1 MIGQR
6 LGHCRI
12 VEKIGEGGMGEVY
25 RAHDEQLDRNVAL
38 KVLPP
43 GALADGAARKRFRK
57 EALALAKLNHP
68 NIEAVHE
75 FGTQDGVDFLVM
87 EYILG
92 MTLAERLAA
101 GALPEREVLKLGA
114 QIAAALEEAHEQ
126 GVVHRDL
133 KPGNIVVTPKGQAKV
148 LDFGLAKLLRP
159 EAEVSTTDVLSSTA
173 AVAGTLPY
181 MSPEQLRGEPADA
194 RADIYAAGAVLY
206 EMATG
211 KRPFQEKVA
220 SALADDILHK
230 PAPPPGRLKH
240 DLSPRLEE
248 IILKCLEKDPE
259 SRYQS
264 PRELGV
270 DLQRLAGASMA
281 AAARPAIPARIPWR
295 RMWLAIGGVV
305 MLMAALVGFNV
316 AKWRERLLSQASPGR
331 VKSLAVLPLVNLSRD
346 PEQEYFAD
354 GMTEALITEL
364 AQISALRVISRTSV
378 MQYKGTQKALP
389 QIAKELRVDAVL
401 EGSVQRS
408 DHKVGIMVQLIHA
421 PTDRNM
427 WAKPYE
433 RELRDVLALEREVAR
448 TIAREIQVKLTSQE
462 QARLSTARPVNPEAF
477 EAYLKGR
484 FFWNKR
490 TPEGFYKALDFFQQA
505 IKKDTGYAQPYS
517 GLADSYTL
525 LQNYGLLLPKDA
537 YPRAKAAALRAIE
550 LDETLAEAHTSL
562 AAVLEDYDWDWAGAE
577 REYKRAIELDPSY
590 ETAHQWYGALLSTL
604 GRHGEALAQAK
615 TARDLAPVSARISID
630 VGWAFYWTR
639 LYDEARDESRKTLEL
654 DPNFAPAHT
663 LLGWASVRKNL
674 FEEAITEFEKAMDL
688 SGDRAAN
695 RVGITYARAMAGQR
709 VEALRML
716 DELKNRS
723 KPASVPSYQMAV
735 IYIGLGEKERALE
748 SLEKAY
754 EEEHD
759 KWLGFVKVD
768 PSFDPLNS
776 ESRFKR
782 LLRRMNLPG

>member
-6 LGHCRI
+6 LGHYRI
-12 VEKIGEGGMGEVY
+12 VEKISEGGMGVVY
-25 RAHDEQLDRNVAL
+25 RAHDEQLDRKVAL

-43 GALADGAARKRFRK
+43 GALADEAARKRFRK

-87 EYILG
+87 EYIPG
-92 MTLAERLAA
+92 MTLAERLAV
-101 GALPEREVLKLGA
+101 GALPEKEVLTLGEH
-114 QIAAALEEAHEQ
+114 IAAALEEAHEQ

-159 EAEVSTTDVLSSTA
+159 ESEISTADVLSSTV

-181 MSPEQLRGEPADA
+181 MSPEQLRGKDADA
-194 RADIYAAGAVLY
+194 RGDIYAAGAVLY

-230 PAPPPGRLKH
+230 PPPPPGRLKH

-264 PRELGV
+264 SKELGV
-270 DLQRLAGASMA
+270 DLRRLSGASMA
-281 AAARPAIPARIPWR
+281 VAAWPAIPARISW

-316 AKWRERLLSQASPGR
+316 ATWRERLLSQASPGR
-331 VKSLAVLPLVNLSRD
+331 VKSLAVLPLENLSRD

-378 MQYKGTQKALP
+378 VQYKGTMKTLP

-408 DHKVGIMVQLIHA
+408 DDKVGIMVQLIHA
-421 PTDRNM
+421 PTDRHM

-433 RELRDVLALEREVAR
+433 RELRDVLTLEREVAR

-462 QARLSTARPVNPEAF
+462 QARLSTARAVNPEAYD
-477 EAYLKGR
+477 AYLKGR

-525 LQNYGLLLPKDA
+525 LQDYGLLLPKDA

-577 REYKRAIELDPSY
+577 REYKRAIELDSNY

-615 TARDLAPVSARISID
+615 TARDLAPVSARINID
-630 VGWAFYWTR
+630 VAWALYWTR
-639 LYDEARDESRKTLEL
+639 LYDEARDESRNTLEL
-654 DPNFAPAHT
+654 DPNFAPAYT

-674 FEEAITEFEKAMDL
+674 LEEAIAEFEKAIDL
-688 SGDRAAN
+688 SGDRTAN
-695 RVGITYARAMAGQR
+695 QVGIAYARAMAGQR
-709 VEALRML
+709 VEALRIL
-716 DELKNRS
+716 DELKNRP

-735 IYIGLGEKERALE
+735 IYVGLGEKERALE

-776 ESRFKR
+776 EPRFKR
-782 LLRRMNLPG
+782 LLARMNFPG

>member
-6 LGHCRI
+6 LGHYRI
-12 VEKIGEGGMGEVY
+12 VEKIGEGGMGVVY

-38 KVLPP
+38 KVLPS
-43 GALADGAARKRFRK
+43 GALANEAARKRFRK

-87 EYILG
+87 EYIPG

-101 GALPEREVLKLGA
+101 GALPEKEVVTLGEH
-114 QIAAALEEAHEQ
+114 IAAALEEAHEQ

-148 LDFGLAKLLRP
+148 LDFGLAKLLRTESEIP
-159 EAEVSTTDVLSSTA
+159 TADVLSSIA

-194 RADIYAAGAVLY
+194 RGDIYAAGAVLY

-220 SALADDILHK
+220 SALSDDILHK
-230 PAPPPGRLKH
+230 PPPPPGRLKH
-240 DLSPRLEE
+240 DLSQRLEE

-264 PRELGV
+264 PKELGV
-270 DLQRLAGASMA
+270 DLRRLSGASMA
-281 AAARPAIPARIPWR
+281 VAAWPAIPTRIPW

-305 MLMAALVGFNV
+305 ILMAALVGFNV
-316 AKWRERLLSQASPGR
+316 ATRRERLLSQASPGR
-331 VKSLAVLPLVNLSRD
+331 VKSLAVLPLENLSPD
-346 PEQEYFAD
+346 SEQEYFAD

-378 MQYKGTQKALP
+378 VQYKGTKKTLP

-408 DHKVGIMVQLIHA
+408 DDKVGIMVQLIYA
-421 PTDRNM
+421 PTDRHM

-433 RELRDVLALEREVAR
+433 RELRDVLTLEREVAR

-462 QARLSTARPVNPEAF
+462 QARLSTARAVNPEAYD
-477 EAYLKGR
+477 AYLKGR

-490 TPEGFYKALDFFQQA
+490 TPEGFYKALGFFQAA

-590 ETAHQWYGALLSTL
+590 ETAHQWYGTLLSTL
-604 GRHGEALAQAK
+604 GRHGDALAQAK
-615 TARDLAPVSARISID
+615 TARDLAPVSARINID
-630 VGWAFYWTR
+630 VGWALYWTR
-639 LYDEARDESRKTLEL
+639 LYDEARDESRNTLEL

-663 LLGWASVRKNL
+663 LLGWAAVRKNL
-674 FEEAITEFEKAMDL
+674 LEEAITEFEKAIDL
-688 SGDRAAN
+688 SGDRTAN
-695 RVGITYARAMAGQR
+695 QVGIAYARAIAGQR
-709 VEALRML
+709 VEALRIL

-723 KPASVPSYQMAV
+723 KPTSVPSYQVAV
-735 IYIGLGEKERALE
+735 IYVGLGEKERALE

-776 ESRFKR
+776 EPRFKR
-782 LLRRMNLPG
+782 LLGRMNFPG